1 MKYSVDYSDLVL
13 ICFGKYYHISK
24 ASMKVT
30 FLPNIIYLNQWT
42 KANLNNIKS
51 CSPNLFACISRNI
64 MFANFIPSQIL
75 NWQLK
80 YFITLLNSWKGVI
93 SIFWNKSIV
102 FKMHPKTALNYILTV
117 CYILLPNNLLIMVHF
132 YARKISL

>member
-1 MKYSVDYSDLVL
+1 M
-13 ICFGKYYHISK
+13 GKYYHISK
-24 ASMKVT
+24 ASMKVI

-42 KANLNNIKS
+42 KANLSNIKS

-80 YFITLLNSWKGVI
+80 YFITLLNSRKGVI
-93 SIFWNKSIV
+93 SIFWNKSIA
-102 FKMHPKTALNYILTV
+102 FKMHPKTSLNYILSVLYFAPKTYWSW
-117 CYILLPNNLLIMVHF
+117 C
-132 YARKISL
+132 ISMQEKYHCSFPTMF